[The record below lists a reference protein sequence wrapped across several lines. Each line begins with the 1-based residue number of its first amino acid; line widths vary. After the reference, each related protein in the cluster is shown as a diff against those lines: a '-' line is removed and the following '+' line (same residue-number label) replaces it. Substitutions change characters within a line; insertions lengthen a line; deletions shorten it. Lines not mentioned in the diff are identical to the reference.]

1 MLSLIYVFKTGKL
14 IAYEGDAGEVIKEEE
29 LNIPDVNGLIL
40 DYLRGQVWLFK
51 DRVEIFTDFD
61 TIEDFKKWT
70 EIDKKK

>member
-14 IAYEGDAGEVIKEEE
+14 IAYEGDAEEVRTEE

-61 TIEDFKKWT
+61 TIEDFKKWI